1 MRTFRCLRA
10 MATAIAV
17 LTVSASGAHA
27 GAWEDGYADY
37 QRKDYAA
44 AVAKWRGVAQSGN
57 REAQSLLG
65 IMYAFGQGVPQ
76 NYPQAITWLRM
87 AAAQGE
93 PKAQFKLGSMYANG
107 QGFTRDHLRA
117 AMWFAIAAEGGHP
130 TAGKE
135 LAKSANELSA
145 SDLATAKRLAKTCIK
160 REFQGCE

>member
-1 MRTFRCLRA
+1 MRIW
-10 MATAIAV
+10 MQATAAALLI
-17 LTVSASGAHA
+17 LTSGAHA

-44 AVAKWRGVAQSGN
+44 AVAKWRGIAQSGN

-76 NYPQAITWLRM
+76 DYPGAIKWLHM

-93 PKAQFKLGSMYANG
+93 PKAMFKLGSMYANG
-107 QGFTRDHLRA
+107 QGFTRDHQRA
-117 AMWFAIAAEGGHP
+117 AMWFVMASEGGNP
-130 TAGKE
+130 KAEKE
-135 LAKSANELSA
+135 LAKSAAELSD
-145 SDLATAKRLAKTCIK
+145 SQLAAAKRMAQTCIK

>member
-1 MRTFRCLRA
+1 MRIWMQAAGAAL
-10 MATAIAV
+10 AIF
-17 LTVSASGAHA
+17 ASGAHA

-44 AVAKWRGVAQSGN
+44 AVAKWRSVAQSGN

-76 NYPQAITWLRM
+76 DYPVAIKWLHM

-93 PKAQFKLGSMYANG
+93 PKAMFKLGSMYANG
-107 QGFTRDHLRA
+107 QGFVRDHQRA
-117 AMWFAIAAEGGHP
+117 VMWFYMANEGGNP
-130 TAGKE
+130 KAAKE
-135 LAKSANELSA
+135 MAKSASEISDSA
-145 SDLATAKRLAKTCIK
+145 LAAAKRMAQTCIK

>member
-1 MRTFRCLRA
+1 MRTWTQA
-10 MATAIAV
+10 TVMALATLALAG
-17 LTVSASGAHA
+17 SGAHA

-107 QGFTRDHLRA
+107 QGFTRDHQRA

-130 TAGKE
+130 NAGKE
-135 LAKSANELSA
+135 LTKSANELSA
-145 SDLATAKRLAKTCIK
+145 GDLATAKRLAKTCIK

>member
-1 MRTFRCLRA
+1 MRIQIQACTAALTL
-10 MATAIAV
+10 MACAA
-17 LTVSASGAHA
+17 LA
-27 GAWEDGYADY
+27 GPWEDGYADY

-76 NYPQAITWLRM
+76 DYPQAIAWLRM

-93 PKAQFKLGSMYANG
+93 TKAQFKLGSMYANG
-107 QGFTRDHLRA
+107 QGFPRAYQRA
-117 AMWFAIAAEGGHP
+117 AMWFAVAAEGGHP
-130 TAGKE
+130 KAGAA
-135 LAKSANELSA
+135 LAKSAQELSA
-145 SDLATAKRLAKTCIK
+145 NALAAAKRQAQICIK

>member
-1 MRTFRCLRA
+1 MRTWIPAAAAALA
-10 MATAIAV
+10 LWAAA
-17 LTVSASGAHA
+17 AQA

-76 NYPQAITWLRM
+76 DYPQAIQWLRM

-93 PKAQFKLGSMYANG
+93 PKAQFKLGSMYANA
-107 QGFTRDHLRA
+107 QGFARDHQRA
-117 AMWFAIAAEGGHP
+117 AMWFTMAADGGHP
-130 TAGKE
+130 SAAKE
-135 LAKSANELSA
+135 LVKSASELSA
-145 SDLATAKRLAKTCIK
+145 SDLATAKRLAQTCIK
-160 REFQGCE
+160 RAFQGCE

>member
-1 MRTFRCLRA
+1 MRLRIPA
-10 MATAIAV
+10 CAAALALMACAAY
-17 LTVSASGAHA
+17 A
-27 GAWEDGYADY
+27 GPWEDGYADY

-76 NYPQAITWLRM
+76 DYPQAITWLRL

-93 PKAQFKLGSMYANG
+93 TKAQFKLGSMYANG
-107 QGFTRDHLRA
+107 QGFKRDYLRA
-117 AMWFAIAAEGGHP
+117 AMWFTIASEGGHP
-130 TAGKE
+130 KADAE
-135 LAKSANELSA
+135 LAKSAQELSA
-145 SDLATAKRLAKTCIK
+145 SELATAKRLARTCIK